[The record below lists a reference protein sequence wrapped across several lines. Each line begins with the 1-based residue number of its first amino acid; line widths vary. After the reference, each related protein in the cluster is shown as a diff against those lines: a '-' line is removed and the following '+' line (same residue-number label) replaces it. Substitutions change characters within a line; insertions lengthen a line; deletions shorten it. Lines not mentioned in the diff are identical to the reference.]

1 MNSLTL
7 HHYGFLTSSTL
18 DWLAENESLLG
29 KPFRVFD
36 TIKIQSQKV
45 DITFVEQTEGEVLT
59 ELVEPWEDNQRLNK
73 MISKGLTVYHKGFLS
88 EPGRFDE
95 VVEKLEEKGA
105 HSLGAFQSEAFGNKR
120 CVFLMTRNLGLLEII
135 EQ

>member
-1 MNSLTL
+1 MDSLTL

-45 DITFVEQTEGEVLT
+45 DITFVEQTQGEVLT
-59 ELVEPWEDNQRLNK
+59 ELVEPWEDNLRLHK

-88 EPGRFDE
+88 KVGMFDE
-95 VVEKLEEKGA
+95 MVKKMEEKGV

-120 CVFLMTRNLGLLEII
+120 CVFLVSRNLGMIEII